1 MKRFLITL
9 GLAGLCFG
17 APAVMAHEHEH
28 PAPLTGKAP
37 SSKSLY
43 WLASKWPT
51 HRQSPIELKRLRGY
65 PVVLAMLYT
74 SCSSVCPLILQ
85 DVKQI
90 EKELSATEKA
100 KTRFIIVSFDPTKDT
115 PAVLAAYARKN
126 NVDLANWHF
135 LSGTPGQVSELAA
148 LLGVRYQKTA
158 QGEFTHSNQITLL
171 NREGEVVYQRP
182 DLQSEL
188 SVFVSHLKHVIAG
201 HHH

>member
-1 MKRFLITL
+1 MNKFLVAL
-9 GLAGLCFG
+9 GLACFSFA

-37 SSKSLY
+37 SGKSLY
-43 WLASKWPT
+43 WLTGSWPT
-51 HRQSPIELKRLRGY
+51 HRSTSLELKNLRGH

-74 SCSSVCPLILQ
+74 SCNSVCPIILQ
-85 DVKQI
+85 DVKGI
-90 EKELSATEKA
+90 EKGLSAAEKA
-100 KTRFIIVSFDPTKDT
+100 QTRFVMVSFDPQKDT

-126 NVDLANWHF
+126 GVDLAHWHF
-135 LSGTPGQVSELAA
+135 LSGKPGQVSELAA

-171 NREGEVVYQRP
+171 NREGEVAYQRP
-182 DLQSEL
+182 DLQTEL
-188 SVFVSHLKHVIAG
+188 NVFVGALKTMLAK